1 MAKRVSSLDYIF
13 AVGRIRA
20 LEKSLIPQAVF
31 EDAIALDL
39 AGALRLLVE
48 SDLYSDELLH
58 IKNSNEL
65 EEVLTQELAKLQGL
79 MRELILD
86 KALLALL
93 DADGASC
100 VEKVLK
106 TCQSDFL
113 EDYLRHLIDMHNLKT
128 FLRLYLLKEPQEKLK
143 AYLKCQGFIPLD
155 DLIKLY
161 PQDLAALLNRLEYVP
176 KHCRTLDYT
185 YYLGEA
191 VQKAAKE
198 NSFVYLEK
206 AINDF
211 LIQILKEA
219 KYITFGPEPV
229 LAYYLAKVNEINLMR
244 MIIFSKL
251 NNLSRGLVEE
261 RLNAVY
267 A

>member
-1 MAKRVSSLDYIF
+1 MVKRASRLDYIF

-20 LEKSLIPQAVF
+20 LEKSLITQAVF
-31 EDAIALDL
+31 EEAITADL

-58 IKNSNEL
+58 IKSSSDL
-65 EEVLTQELAKLQGL
+65 EVVLTKELGKLRGL
-79 MRELILD
+79 VGELILD
-86 KALLALL
+86 QELLALL
-93 DADGASC
+93 DAGEVHC
-100 VEKVLK
+100 VEKVLAS
-106 TCQSDFL
+106 CRSRFL

-143 AYLKCQGFIPLD
+143 AHLSCQGFIPIGEL
-155 DLIKLY
+155 LKLY
-161 PQDLAALLNRLEYVP
+161 PQDLTALLNRLEYVF
-176 KHCRTLDYT
+176 KRCRVIDYT

-191 VQKAAKE
+191 IQKAAKE
-198 NSFVYLEK
+198 GSFIYLEK

-211 LIQILKEA
+211 MIQILKEA
-219 KYITFGPEPV
+219 KYITFGSEPV
-229 LAYYLAKVNEINLMR
+229 LAYYFAKVNEINLMR
-244 MIIFSKL
+244 MIILAKL
-251 NNLSRGLVEE
+251 NNLPRDLVEE